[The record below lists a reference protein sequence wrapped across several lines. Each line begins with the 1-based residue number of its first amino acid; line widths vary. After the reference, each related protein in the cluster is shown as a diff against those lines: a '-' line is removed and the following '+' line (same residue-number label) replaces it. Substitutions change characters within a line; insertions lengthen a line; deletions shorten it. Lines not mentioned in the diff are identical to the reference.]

1 MEIVG
6 PNYTAEGK
14 KKEIK
19 QKYGKVVEKERVV
32 AIVISESYHLSSK
45 KLTPTEEKWSV
56 LKTRSKFLQ

>member
-19 QKYGKVVEKERVV
+19 QKYSKVVEKERVV

-45 KLTPTEEKWSV
+45 QLTPTEEK
-56 LKTRSKFLQ
+56 